1 MTQTYEDKPLDYFS
15 RARTDLLK
23 VLPSFSERVLEIG
36 CGSGATL
43 AWMKS
48 QGLAE
53 HTTGIELAPQM
64 AEEAGKNVDELII
77 GDAEALLGDVAAA
90 PVYDLVLCLDVLEHF
105 VDPWRM
111 IKKISHALKQGG
123 VVIAS
128 IPNVRHFSVLV
139 PLVFKGRW
147 DYKEAGILDHTH
159 LRFFTK
165 ASAARLLQTKD
176 LDVTAVVPNIQPG
189 SKSYWAKKLSFGL
202 LADFCTVQYLVCAQ
216 KR

>member
-1 MTQTYEDKPLDYFS
+1 M
-15 RARTDLLK
+15 
-23 VLPSFSERVLEIG
+23 LPAHSKRVLEIG

-48 QGLAE
+48 EGLAGY
-53 HTTGIELAPQM
+53 TAGIELDPRM
-64 AEEAGKNVDELII
+64 ADEAGRNMDQLII
-77 GDAEALLGDVAAA
+77 GDAENLLEDVA
-90 PVYDLVLCLDVLEHF
+90 PDGSFDLVLCLDVLEHF

-111 IKKISHALKQGG
+111 IEKISRVLRSGG
-123 VVIAS
+123 LVVAS
-128 IPNVRHFSVLV
+128 IPNVRHFSVV
-139 PLVFKGRW
+139 IPLLLHGRW

-165 ASAARLLQTKD
+165 VSAASLLQTND
-176 LDVTAVVPNIQPG
+176 LEVRSVVPNIQPG

-202 LADFCTVQYLVCAQ
+202 LTDFCTVQYLVCAI

>member
-1 MTQTYEDKPLDYFS
+1 MPQTYKDKPLDYFS

-23 VLPSFSERVLEIG
+23 ALPSFSERVLEIG

-48 QGLAE
+48 LGLAG

-64 AEEAGKNVDELII
+64 AEVASKNVDEFII
-77 GDAEALLGDVAAA
+77 GDAEALLDDVAFTAA
-90 PVYDLVLCLDVLEHF
+90 YDLVLCLDVLEHF

-111 IKKISHALKQGG
+111 IEKISHRLKPGG
-123 VVIAS
+123 VLVAS
-128 IPNVRHFSVLV
+128 IPNVRHFSVLL
-139 PLVFKGRW
+139 PLLFKGRW
-147 DYKEAGILDHTH
+147 DYQEAGILDHTH

-165 ASAARLLQTKD
+165 ASAAQLLHTHD
-176 LDVTAVVPNIQPG
+176 LEVTAVIPNIQPG
-189 SKSYWAKKLSFGL
+189 SKSDWAKKLSLGL
-202 LADFCTVQYLVCAQ
+202 LADFCTVQYLVCAK